1 MIFLGID
8 GGGSKTSC
16 VIGDDNSVLGSGT
29 SGGSNVIRV
38 GERRA
43 RESLGSAIRQACAAA
58 NISTSR
64 IERTCVGIAG
74 GALPEIAGVVR
85 RLLSELVGGEIEVMG
100 DMVTAMQSAF
110 GSGPGVIVIAG
121 TGSIA
126 YGRNPKGEIARAG
139 GWGFAISDEGSGH
152 WIGRSAVA
160 VCMRAYDE
168 ARADGSRVL
177 LESIM
182 KSWDVTTREQM
193 VVAANKAPSV
203 STAPDFAALLPAVL
217 SAADAGDVTAR
228 AVLDQA
234 GVELAALAKIV
245 IGRIF
250 GDVGAVPVAV
260 AGGVFV
266 NCEVIRQVFYDR
278 LRAKHPQVVVNK
290 TPVHPAMGALD
301 LARRAPQP

>member
-1 MIFLGID
+1 
-8 GGGSKTSC
+8 
-16 VIGDDNSVLGSGT
+16 
-29 SGGSNVIRV
+29 
-38 GERRA
+38 
-43 RESLGSAIRQACAAA
+43 
-58 NISTSR
+58 
-64 IERTCVGIAG
+64 
-74 GALPEIAGVVR
+74 
-85 RLLSELVGGEIEVMG
+85 
-100 DMVTAMQSAF
+100 
-110 GSGPGVIVIAG
+110 
-121 TGSIA
+121 
-126 YGRNPKGEIARAG
+126 
-139 GWGFAISDEGSGH
+139 
-152 WIGRSAVA
+152 
-160 VCMRAYDE
+160 MRAYDE

-217 SAADAGDVTAR
+217 SAAVAGDVTAR

-278 LRAKHPQVVVNK
+278 LRAEHPQVVVNK

>member
-1 MIFLGID
+1 
-8 GGGSKTSC
+8 
-16 VIGDDNSVLGSGT
+16 
-29 SGGSNVIRV
+29 
-38 GERRA
+38 
-43 RESLGSAIRQACAAA
+43 
-58 NISTSR
+58 
-64 IERTCVGIAG
+64 
-74 GALPEIAGVVR
+74 
-85 RLLSELVGGEIEVMG
+85 
-100 DMVTAMQSAF
+100 
-110 GSGPGVIVIAG
+110 
-121 TGSIA
+121 
-126 YGRNPKGEIARAG
+126 
-139 GWGFAISDEGSGH
+139 
-152 WIGRSAVA
+152 VA